1 MERMP
6 RLTTLAAV
14 LMTASLAAGCTD
26 YRVDS
31 SELSA
36 EAESGE
42 MTLESG
48 GVDEVTLRLV
58 ADTAAL
64 APGPN
69 SWVRVTVFALRVESL
84 PIVTVAAATES
95 IEQEVISIEYLK
107 LTVDDPMS
115 GCFAPEAD
123 GLDTSFEPDGSCVV
137 SIPVALGVVDGIVS
151 LQVTAHFELNFGG
164 NKAPGT
170 LGITIV
176 E

>member
-1 MERMP
+1 MP
-6 RLTTLAAV
+6 RLKTLAAV

-36 EAESGE
+36 DAESSE
-42 MTLESG
+42 MTLEAG
-48 GVDEVTLRLV
+48 GAGEVTLRLV
-58 ADTAAL
+58 ADTEAL
-64 APGPN
+64 APEPN
-69 SWVRVTVFALRVESL
+69 SWVRVTVFAARVESL
-84 PIVTVAAATES
+84 PIVTVAAAAEVV
-95 IEQEVISIEYLK
+95 EQEVISIEYVK

-137 SIPVALGVVDGIVS
+137 SIPVTLGVVDGVVS
-151 LQVTAHFELNFGG
+151 LHVTAHFELNFGG
-164 NKAPGT
+164 NRAPGT
-170 LGITIV
+170 LGLTIR